1 MGNQCCKEADEKQ
14 KSSGFV
20 PIGNKNDR
28 SLSNTSSPNSST
40 ILTSGTNSTPITNN
54 IGKKINASSNA
65 QSTSSNANG
74 ESNGKNALQSVGA
87 GLAEQQAAE
96 REERQRALE
105 EEQRRLEDIIA
116 LAGQDM
122 VPLVHR
128 DGGSMNS
135 LNSRGSVGSAAAF
148 GHGGGGYYDPGYAN
162 LIMQD
167 LSRTLYEYN
176 QILVEKEASED
187 NNQRNIQ
194 KKTLF
199 QQYRNIPQT
208 CILDDRDAIDV
219 LCAGSNSRRKIEME
233 NDLDVEDMTE
243 TFVANVLCTKE
254 ALLKVGPI
262 VENVLT
268 G

>member
-1 MGNQCCKEADEKQ
+1 MGNQCCRDSDEKQ

-20 PIGNKNDR
+20 PVGNNKNDR

-54 IGKKINASSNA
+54 VGKKLNASSNA
-65 QSTSSNANG
+65 QSTSSNVNG
-74 ESNGKNALQSVGA
+74 ENNGKNALQSVDA
-87 GLAEQQAAE
+87 GLAEQHAAE
-96 REERQRALE
+96 REEKQRALE

-128 DGGSMNS
+128 TGGSMNS
-135 LNSRGSVGSAAAF
+135 LNSRGSAAAF

-187 NNQRNIQ
+187 NNQKNIQ
-194 KKTLF
+194 KKSLF
-199 QQYRNIPQT
+199 QQYKNIPQT
-208 CILDDRDAIDV
+208 CILDDRDAIDA

-243 TFVANVLCTKE
+243 TFVASVLCTKE